1 MRRMQ
6 RARVTAAGTAVVVA
20 ALLAGCGPAADEAKA
35 PAAVPGPPSSEPPQ
49 PLPLTPAHTPPE
61 SMSPPAGS
69 GPSTAVT
76 PAPAAKPSAPAPVS
90 APARRTVLSMY
101 ASTAGGRIELVR
113 GGAAKE
119 FTVSVHNGSARAYAE
134 LAVAFQMEIMESA
147 GDGPAPARNGLV
159 LERRDPATGRW
170 NSVELRVAN
179 DVQPHWLVP
188 SGSPLARDAS
198 RVERFR
204 LRAAV
209 KGPIGRTP
217 LMIKVVDTAAPAEAA
232 YDTAVPARTSLMV
245 GTRAAQGS

>member
-20 ALLAGCGPAADEAKA
+20 ALLAGCGPAAGEAKA
-35 PAAVPGPPSSEPPQ
+35 PAAVPGSPSSEPPQ

-61 SMSPPAGS
+61 SMSPPAGA
-69 GPSTAVT
+69 GPSATVT
-76 PAPAAKPSAPAPVS
+76 PAPVTKPSAPAS
-90 APARRTVLSMY
+90 ALTAAPARRTVLSMF

-119 FTVSVHNGSARAYAE
+119 FTVSVHNGNARAYAE
-134 LAVAFQMEIMESA
+134 LAVAFQMEIMEST

-217 LMIKVVDTAAPAEAA
+217 LMIKIVDTAAPAEAA
-232 YDTAVPARTSLMV
+232 YDTAVPARTSLTVSV
-245 GTRAAQGS
+245 GM